1 MKQMSASR
9 EKKNRQD
16 LASQGIQDPKAIREA
31 EEKAK
36 QRKTSRLYGAIAV
49 VFVLVAALL
58 LVVNSGVLQRSAAAV
73 TIDGEKYTSAQLNY
87 YYKGLY
93 NGIAT
98 SGYASYYG
106 LDTSKS
112 LDSQTMSSM
121 AKMLM
126 GVTDEGD
133 ITWDQ
138 YLRDYAI
145 RQLSMQVMAAKEAD
159 ANGMGADDDIRA
171 EVEETLNSFTSGAKS
186 QGYTLKA
193 YLKLLYG
200 STMTVSTFR
209 EMLTLDEVATH
220 YMQHYQEDLSYTAD
234 QLEQYYQD
242 NKSTFDVASY
252 EYIYFKG
259 SAASTTDADGNTV
272 EPTEEASAAAK
283 EAAAEAA
290 AAALERY
297 QAGET
302 LAAIAKEYEDIGTY
316 GSVDAGSNNG
326 SAMNAWVFDSARKA
340 DDCAI
345 VDDDPSCYLVL
356 FHSIGRQEY
365 SSVDVRHIL
374 FQVDSSSLDSSSE
387 TYDADLQALKDAAKA
402 KAEDALT
409 QWQSNGGTEDAFAA
423 LANLLSEDTG
433 SNTNGGLYTGV
444 TEGQMVEAFNDWCF
458 DADRKAGDYGIVKT
472 QFGYHIMYFCGSQL
486 LWESQAKSDLISQ
499 MSGDFLNDAV
509 AAADAKIDYSAI
521 KLGFVDMSE

>member
-1 MKQMSASR
+1 MSASR

-16 LASQGIQDPKAIREA
+16 LASQGIKDPKAIREA
-31 EEKAK
+31 EEKAA
-36 QRKTSRLYGAIAV
+36 QRKANRLYGGIAV
-49 VFVLVAALL
+49 LFVVVAVVLL
-58 LVVNSGVLQRSAAAV
+58 LVNAGVFYRDPDAV
-73 TIDGEKYTSAQLNY
+73 TIDGENYSAAQVNY
-87 YYKGLY
+87 YYQGLR
-93 NGIAT
+93 NSIVNAG
-98 SGYASYYG
+98 YYG
-106 LDTSKS
+106 LDTSTP
-112 LDSQTMSSM
+112 LDQQNLNDT
-121 AKMLM
+121 AKLLLQ
-126 GVTDEGD
+126 VTDEGD

-138 YLRDYAI
+138 FLRDYAI
-145 RQLSMQVMAAKEAD
+145 EQLSTNVMAAKEAE
-159 ANGMGADDDIRA
+159 ANGHGADDETRA
-171 EVEETLNSFTSGAKS
+171 EVQDALDSIKSAVKS
-186 QGYTLKA
+186 QGYSLKA
-193 YLKLLYG
+193 YLKAVYG
-200 STMTVSTFR
+200 QGMTPSVFES
-209 EMLTLDEVATH
+209 MLTMEEVASH
-220 YMQHYQEDLSYTAD
+220 YKQEYQDELTYTTD
-234 QLEQYYQD
+234 QLEQRYQED
-242 NKSTFDVASY
+242 PSDFDVANY

-433 SNTNGGLYTGV
+433 SNTNGGLYTKV
-444 TEGQMVEAFNDWCF
+444 LKGQMVTEFNDWCF
-458 DADRKAGDYGIVKT
+458 DPARKTGDTGIVYNEGSYT
-472 QFGYHIMYFCGSQL
+472 GYHVMYYVGEDIPAWQVTVEKALVSKDYNDWC
-486 LWESQAKSDLISQ
+486 ESLVEAAGAQQ
-499 MSGDFLNDAV
+499 ESGMKYV
-509 AAADAKIDYSAI
+509 
-521 KLGFVDMSE
+521 G

>member
-1 MKQMSASR
+1 MSASR

-133 ITWDQ
+133 IIWDQ

-272 EPTEEASAAAK
+272 QPTEEESAAAK
-283 EAAAEAA
+283 TAAAEAA

-297 QAGET
+297 QNGET
-302 LAAIAKEYEDIGTY
+302 LLAISKDYEDLGTY
-316 GSVDAGSNNG
+316 SSVDAGSNTG
-326 SAMNAWVFDSARKA
+326 SAMAQWVFDSARTA
-340 DDCAI
+340 NEGA
-345 VDDDPSCYLVL
+345 VVTDDPNSYVVV
-356 FHSIGRQEY
+356 FHSCGRQEY

-374 FQVDSSSLDSSSE
+374 FRVDASSLDKDAE
-387 TYDADLQALKDAAKA
+387 TYDADLQALKDEAKA
-402 KAEDALT
+402 KAEDALA
-409 QWQSNGGTEDAFAA
+409 QWQANGGTEDAFAA
-423 LANLLSEDTG
+423 LANELSEDGG
-433 SNTNGGLYTGV
+433 SNTKGGLYTKI
-444 TEGQMVEAFNDWCF
+444 TKGQMVTEFNDWCF
-458 DADRKAGDYGIVKT
+458 DPARKTGDTGIVYNEGSYT
-472 QFGYHIMYFCGSQL
+472 GYHVMYFVGEDIPAWQVSVENALISSDYAAWLESLVTSADAQL
-486 LWESQAKSDLISQ
+486 LDG
-499 MSGDFLNDAV
+499 MSSVG
-509 AAADAKIDYSAI
+509 
-521 KLGFVDMSE
+521 